1 MRLNSK
7 LKAACLA
14 GVAVVATL
22 AAGEALAGGR
32 GGGGGGGR
40 GRGGWGGG
48 GHAIGRAAAG
58 GHSGDW
64 VGVGHRAIGS
74 PFASGYALNRAYHG
88 RYGDYGG
95 YGGSDYWGGY
105 YGGGGVYY
113 GDADYGYG
121 YGGYGDDYA
130 GGVPAAYSALTYP
143 SSYQRIYQVPTTVC
157 QRAAHTSYVPVTT
170 LSGQPAHHLSPGA
183 ITRDARASRLR
194 NTSLRTQKPSVAH
207 DRGLFNYVWA

>member
-22 AAGEALAGGR
+22 STGEALAGGR
-32 GGGGGGGR
+32 GGG
-40 GRGGWGGG
+40 WGGG
-48 GHAIGRAAAG
+48 HVIGRPVAG
-58 GHSGDW
+58 DHRGGRSSVGYR
-64 VGVGHRAIGS
+64 VGVGHHAYGS
-74 PFASGYALNRAYHG
+74 AFANEHALNRAYHG
-88 RYGDYGG
+88 RYGGSGG
-95 YGGSDYWGGY
+95 YGSGDYWGGY

-143 SSYQRIYQVPTTVC
+143 SSYQRIYQVPPPIC
-157 QRAAHTSYVPVTT
+157 QPAAYTGYVPATT
-170 LSGQPAHHLSPGA
+170 YQANQHIIYLPA
-183 ITRDARASRLR
+183 
-194 NTSLRTQKPSVAH
+194 Q
-207 DRGLFNYVWA
+207 

>member
-14 GVAVVATL
+14 GVAVVTTL

-32 GGGGGGGR
+32 GGGG
-40 GRGGWGGG
+40 WGGG
-48 GHAIGRAAAG
+48 HVIGRPVAG
-58 GHSGDW
+58 DHRGGRSSVGYRA
-64 VGVGHRAIGS
+64 GVGHHAYGS
-74 PFASGYALNRAYHG
+74 AFANEHALNRAYHG
-88 RYGDYGG
+88 RYGGSGG
-95 YGGSDYWGGY
+95 YGGGDYWGGY

-143 SSYQRIYQVPTTVC
+143 SSYQRIYQVPPPIC
-157 QRAAHTSYVPVTT
+157 QPAAYTSYVPATT
-170 LSGQPAHHLSPGA
+170 YQANQHIIYLPA
-183 ITRDARASRLR
+183 
-194 NTSLRTQKPSVAH
+194 Q
-207 DRGLFNYVWA
+207 